1 MMDLER
7 RFTSSATV
15 EGRQLVGLA
24 APYGSEAK
32 IADFRETIAP
42 GAFTRTLA
50 ENRDILALADHDPA
64 RVLGRTKSGT
74 LQLREDERGLRFEL
88 QVPDTSTG
96 RDLRALAERGDL
108 GGVSMGFIA
117 TRDSW
122 DGDLRTLHEVE
133 LHEVSIVQ
141 AHAAYPTTTVSL
153 RSRNATGRRDP
164 RLAWLELYP

>member
-15 EGRQLVGLA
+15 EGRTLSGVA

-50 ENRDILALADHDPA
+50 ENRDILCLADHDPA

>member
-1 MMDLER
+1 MDLER

-24 APYGSEAK
+24 APFNSEAK

-42 GAFTRTLA
+42 GAFTRSLS
-50 ENRDILALADHDPA
+50 EGRDILALVDHDTS
-64 RVLGRTKSGT
+64 RVLGRTRTGT
-74 LQLREDERGLRFEL
+74 LELRETAEGLEYRVTL
-88 QVPDTSTG
+88 PDTTAG

-122 DGDLRTLHEVE
+122 NGDLRTLHEVE

-141 AHAAYPTTTVSL
+141 AHPAYPTTTVTL
-153 RSRNATGRRDP
+153 RSRNAAGLRADP
-164 RLAWLELYP
+164 RFRWLELYP

>member
-1 MMDLER
+1 MDLER
-7 RFTSSATV
+7 RFAAGATV

-24 APYGSEAK
+24 APYGNEAR
-32 IADFRETIAP
+32 IADFREVIAP

-50 ENRDILALADHDPA
+50 ENRDILALVDHDA
-64 RVLGRTKSGT
+64 SRVLGRTRSGT
-74 LQLREDERGLRFEL
+74 LELRDTDKGLAYRITL
-88 QVPDTSTG
+88 PDTTTG

-122 DGDLRTLHEVE
+122 EGDLRTLHEVE

-141 AHAAYPTTTVSL
+141 AHAAYPTTTVTL
-153 RSRNATGRRDP
+153 RSRQAPNRDP
-164 RLAWLELYP
+164 RFRWLELYP